1 MTVNKRLKEL
11 TKDRKDKRFIESQ
24 GKAPIAKTD
33 LVRGKRRGCITRIF
47 FFTANGVYL
56 AYKNHRLTPLRGGY
70 GTTAFEQLFLLLALY
85 KLLPLEYR
93 FTRII

>member
-33 LVRGKRRGCITRIF
+33 LRSEE
-47 FFTANGVYL
+47 NEEGV
-56 AYKNHRLTPLRGGY
+56 
-70 GTTAFEQLFLLLALY
+70 
-85 KLLPLEYR
+85 
-93 FTRII
+93 